1 MGTSAPSRARLVAF
15 KATMVLASTLVAL
28 VFAEVALRIVT
39 PPKKE
44 FMVWPANMY
53 HVFRPNPEVM
63 PMHSAESHF
72 SSSSRGLRGPETG
85 PDTEARILAIG
96 GSTTECL
103 YIDEVSAWPL
113 RVGKLLSTEAK
124 HVWSASAGLSGMNSS
139 DHVIHAKFLV
149 PQLPRID
156 IVIGLMGVNDLV
168 VALGAP
174 ETYRAVPGDV
184 SELTS
189 EALLRRAFQQVP
201 GRLENSWD
209 YDAPAY
215 RKTALYQLLRRIK
228 IGRSRDLAAANIA
241 TDDGGLGMTRW
252 RQNRQAATE
261 IIDALPDLTE
271 ALATYRKNLNTF
283 IDVLG
288 SRKVRVILMTQP
300 TLWRADL
307 PAKDQK
313 LLWMG
318 GKGNFQ
324 AKQGLPYYSVSAL
337 AEGMVKFNDVMLSVC
352 KERSV
357 DCVDLATMIPKD
369 TDHFYD
375 DCHFGF
381 KTSEKMADIV
391 AEAVKKGRPFTP

>member
-1 MGTSAPSRARLVAF
+1 
-15 KATMVLASTLVAL
+15 MVLASVLVAL
-28 VFAEVALRIVT
+28 VFAEIALRLVT

-53 HVFRPNPEVM
+53 HVFRPSTVIM
-63 PMHSAESHF
+63 PGHSAESHF
-72 SSSSRGLRGPETG
+72 ASSSRGLRGPETG
-85 PDTEARILAIG
+85 PDTETRILAIG

-113 RVGKLLSTEAK
+113 RVGRLLSTDAR
-124 HVWSASAGLSGMNSS
+124 HVWSASAGLSGMNSG

-174 ETYRAVPGDV
+174 DTYRAVPGDV

-189 EALLRRAFQQVP
+189 EHLLRRAFQQVP

-228 IGRSRDLAAANIA
+228 IGRSRDLSAANIA
-241 TDDGGLGMTRW
+241 TDDGGAGLMRW
-252 RQNRQAATE
+252 RANRQKASE
-261 IIDALPDLTE
+261 MIDALPDLTD
-271 ALATYRKNLNTF
+271 ALATYRKNLSTF
-283 IDVLG
+283 VDVLAA
-288 SRKVRVILMTQP
+288 RNVRVVLVTQP

-307 PAKDQK
+307 DEKEQK

-324 AKQGLPYYSVSAL
+324 VKEGLPYYSARAL
-337 AEGMVKFNDVMLSVC
+337 AEGMEKFNGVMLSVC
-352 KERSV
+352 KERGV
-357 DCVDLATMIPKD
+357 DCVDLATKIPKT

-381 KTSEKMADIV
+381 KTSELMADIV
-391 AEAVKKGRPFTP
+391 AETVKKGRPFTP